1 VIETLDRAALKALR
15 SPLQAALDVVA
26 KEHGISIKVGS
37 GSYSFQNASLK
48 LELAVKDST
57 GNVMTPHR
65 ANWSVWASMPTNKLK
80 ESWLDKTFTFK
91 NETYRIDGFNSSA
104 PVRPIV
110 TQRVGTGKTYT
121 WKVDAIVRFMARKEV
136 A

>member
-1 VIETLDRAALKALR
+1 MIETLDRAALKALR

-48 LELAVKDST
+48 LELAVKDNT

-65 ANWSVWASMPTNKLK
+65 ADWNVFAKMIPDL
-80 ESWLDKTFTFK
+80 
-91 NETYRIDGFNSSA
+91 NSSA
-104 PVRPIV
+104 RVRPIV
-110 TQRVGTGKTYT
+110 TERVSNGKTYT
-121 WKVDAIVRFMARKEV
+121 WKQDALVRFMARKEV

>member
-57 GNVMTPHR
+57 GNVITPHR
-65 ANWSVWASMPTNKLK
+65 ADWNVFAKMIPDLN
-80 ESWLDKTFTFK
+80 ESWLDETFTFK
-91 NETYRIDGFNSSA
+91 NETYKVTGYNSSA
-104 PVRPIV
+104 RVRPIV
-110 TQRVGTGKTYT
+110 TERVSNGKTYT
-121 WKVDAIVRFMARKEV
+121 WKQDALVRFMARKEV